1 MARSAFFILFLKEI
15 PPMSKTLYVSADEAK
30 TGKSAIVLGV
40 MHTLQRELGNVAFF
54 RPIINE
60 PEDHDLRLI
69 LTRFELDTPYE
80 DAFGVTLDEAR
91 ELLNSGK
98 RAQLI
103 DTIIKKYKALEES
116 HSFVLCE
123 GSDFL
128 GKDSAFEFELN
139 ADIAATLDEPVL
151 IISSGQDKTAQEII
165 HSANLTTDLLRSKG
179 LDIVAIIVNR
189 AQVTEGERRKI
200 IASFKADKDG
210 DVPAVYV
217 VPEEPA
223 LGRPTVE
230 DVRASLNAEV
240 IYGQE
245 RMDALVEEFL
255 IAAMQVEHFLKYLS
269 PGAMVITPGD
279 RSDIILATL
288 ASRLSSKYPDVSAI
302 VLTGGLKPDKHVMA
316 LIQGWVGIPMPILA
330 VPDSTFHTVK
340 AVNDLRGRIE
350 PDDERKVATALGLFE
365 RHVDGEELA
374 RRFTSR
380 QSEKISSKMFEFKL
394 IEMARRQKVRI
405 VLPEGLEDRILS
417 AADILL
423 RRDVADLTLLGSE
436 DKIRSKGKSLGLELN
451 GAEIIDPAH
460 APQYE
465 EYSQTYCELRKNKG
479 MTLEQAREEM
489 LDGNTFGTMM
499 VYKGAADGLVSGAI
513 HTTAETIRPALQ
525 FIKTAPGTAIV
536 SSVFLMCLQDRVL
549 VFGDCAVNT
558 NPTAEELADIAISS
572 ANTARTF
579 GIEPRVAM
587 LSYSTG
593 LSGKGEDVDVVAEA
607 TRLAKAKAPDLLVEG
622 PLQYDAAIDPA
633 TARTKAPDSK
643 VAGRATV
650 FIFPDLNTG
659 NNTYKAVQR
668 AANAVAIGPVLQGL
682 RKPVNDL
689 SRGCTVP
696 DIVNTVAITAIQA
709 QEKVDSGKG
718 GKKKN

>member
-1 MARSAFFILFLKEI
+1 
-15 PPMSKTLYVSADEAK
+15 MSKTLYISADEGR

-40 MHTLQRELGNVAFF
+40 MHTLQRELGNVAFY

-60 PEDHDLRLI
+60 PNDHDLHMI
-69 LTRFELDTPYE
+69 LKRFELDTPYE
-80 DAFGVTLDEAR
+80 DAYGVTLDEAR

-103 DTIIKKYKALEES
+103 DTIIKKYKALEEN

-151 IISSGQDKTAQEII
+151 IISSGQAKTSQQII
-165 HSANLTTDLLRSKG
+165 NSANLTLDLMRAKG
-179 LDIVAIIVNR
+179 LDVVAVIVNR

-200 IASFKADKDG
+200 LSSFKADKDG
-210 DVPAVYV
+210 TSPAVYV

-223 LGRPTVE
+223 LGRPTVD

-240 IYGQE
+240 IYGAE

-302 VLTGGLKPDKHVMA
+302 VLTGGLKPDERVME
-316 LIQGWVGIPMPILA
+316 LIRGWVGIPLPILA
-330 VPDSTFHTVK
+330 VPGSTFHTVK

-365 RHVDGEELA
+365 RNVDGEELT

-380 QSEKISSKMFEFKL
+380 QSDKISPKMFEFKL
-394 IEMARRQKVRI
+394 IEMAQRNKVRI
-405 VLPEGLEDRILS
+405 VLPEGIEDRILS

-423 RRDVADLTLLGSE
+423 RRDVVDLTLLGAP
-436 DKIRSKGKSLGLELN
+436 DKILSKSKSLGLDLT
-451 GAEIIDPAH
+451 GAEIIDPLSS
-460 APQYE
+460 PDLEDYI
-465 EYSQTYCELRKNKG
+465 QTYYELRKSKG
-479 MTLEQAREEM
+479 MTLEQARDEM
-489 LDGNTFGTMM
+489 EDGNFFGTMM
-499 VYKGAADGLVSGAI
+499 VYKGVADGLVSGSI

-525 FIKTAPGTAIV
+525 FIKTEPGTAIV

-558 NPTAEELADIAISS
+558 NPSAEELADIAISS
-572 ANTARTF
+572 ANTARIF

-593 LSGKGEDVDVVAEA
+593 VSGKGEDVDVVAEA
-607 TRLAKAKAPDLLVEG
+607 TRLAQAKAPGLLVEG

-633 TARTKAPDSK
+633 TAHTKAPNSK

-709 QEKVDSGKG
+709 QEKADRG
-718 GKKKN
+718 GKRK

>member
-1 MARSAFFILFLKEI
+1 
-15 PPMSKTLYVSADEAK
+15 MSKTLYISADEGR

-60 PEDHDLRLI
+60 QDDHDLHLI
-69 LTRFELDTPYE
+69 LKRFDLDTPYA
-80 DAFGVTLDEAR
+80 DAYGVTLDEAR
-91 ELLNSGK
+91 ELLNAGK
-98 RAQLI
+98 RTQLI
-103 DTIIKKYKALEES
+103 DIIIKKFKALEES

-139 ADIAATLDEPVL
+139 TDIAATLEEPVL
-151 IISSGQDKTAQEII
+151 IVSSGQGKTGQEII
-165 HSANLTTDLLRSKG
+165 HSANLTLELMRAKG
-179 LDIVAIIVNR
+179 LDVVAVIVNR

-200 IASFKADKDG
+200 LSSFKADKDG
-210 DVPAVYV
+210 AAPAVYV
-217 VPEEPA
+217 VPEEPE
-223 LGRPTVE
+223 LGRPTVD

-245 RMDALVEEFL
+245 RMDVLVEEFL

-269 PGAMVITPGD
+269 PGALVITPGD

-288 ASRLSSKYPDVSAI
+288 ASRLSSKYPDVSGI
-302 VLTGGLKPDKHVMA
+302 VLTGGLKPDKPVME
-316 LIQGWVGIPMPILA
+316 LIEGWVGIPMPIMT
-330 VPDSTFHTVK
+330 VPDATFHTVK

-365 RHVDGEELA
+365 RNVDGEELT

-380 QSEKISSKMFEFKL
+380 ESGKISPKMFEFKL
-394 IEMARRQKVRI
+394 IEMAQRHKMRI
-405 VLPEGLEDRILS
+405 VLPEGMDDRILY

-423 RRDVADLTLLGSE
+423 RRDVVDLTLLGAP
-436 DKIRSKGKSLGLELN
+436 DKILSKSKSLGLSLE
-451 GAEIIDPAH
+451 GADIIDPERAADLEDYVH
-460 APQYE
+460 
-465 EYSQTYCELRKNKG
+465 TYYELRKSKG
-479 MTLEQAREEM
+479 MTLEQARDEM
-489 LDGNTFGTMM
+489 TEGNFFGTMM

-572 ANTARTF
+572 ANTARIF

-593 LSGKGEDVDVVAEA
+593 ISGKGEDVDVVAEA

-709 QEKVDSGKG
+709 QGTVDNG
-718 GKKKN
+718 GRKKSDN

>member
-1 MARSAFFILFLKEI
+1 
-15 PPMSKTLYVSADEAK
+15 MSKTLYVSADEGR

-40 MHTLQRELGNVAFF
+40 MHTLQREMGNVAFF

-60 PEDHDLRLI
+60 PNDHDLHMI
-69 LTRFELDTPYE
+69 LKRFELDTPYE
-80 DAFGVTLDEAR
+80 DAYGVTLDEAR

-103 DTIIKKYKALEES
+103 DTIIKKYKALEEN

-151 IISSGQDKTAQEII
+151 IISSGQDKTAQQII
-165 HSANLTTDLLRSKG
+165 HSANLTLELMRAKG
-179 LDIVAIIVNR
+179 LDVVAVIVNR

-200 IASFKADKDG
+200 LSSFKADKDG
-210 DVPAVYV
+210 TSPAVYV

-223 LGRPTVE
+223 LGRPTVD

-240 IYGQE
+240 LYGAE

-288 ASRLSSKYPDVSAI
+288 ASRLSSKYPDVSSI
-302 VLTGGLKPDKHVMA
+302 VLTGGLKPDKHVME
-316 LIQGWVGIPMPILA
+316 LIQGWVGIPLPILA

-365 RHVDGEELA
+365 RNVDGEELT
-374 RRFTSR
+374 RRFISR
-380 QSEKISSKMFEFKL
+380 QSDKISPKMFEFKL
-394 IEMARRQKVRI
+394 IEMAQRNKMRI
-405 VLPEGLEDRILS
+405 VLPEGMEDRIIS

-423 RRDVADLTLLGSE
+423 RRDVVDLTLLGPP
-436 DKIRSKGKSLGLELN
+436 DKILSKSKSLGLDLT
-451 GAEIIDPAH
+451 GAEIIDPLDS
-460 APQYE
+460 PDLDDYI
-465 EYSQTYCELRKNKG
+465 QTYFELRKSKG
-479 MTLEQAREEM
+479 MTVEQARDEM
-489 LDGNTFGTMM
+489 EDGNFFGTMM
-499 VYKGAADGLVSGAI
+499 VYKGVADGLVSGSI

-525 FIKTAPGTAIV
+525 FIKTEPGTAIV
-536 SSVFLMCLQDRVL
+536 SSVFLMCLQDRVM

-558 NPTAEELADIAISS
+558 NPSAEELADIAISS
-572 ANTARTF
+572 ANTARIF
-579 GIEPRVAM
+579 GIDPRVAM

-593 LSGKGEDVDVVAEA
+593 ISGKGEDVDVVVEA
-607 TRLAKAKAPDLLVEG
+607 TRLAQAKAPELLVEG
-622 PLQYDAAIDPA
+622 PLQYDAAIDPE
-633 TARTKAPDSK
+633 TAHTKAPNSK

-668 AANAVAIGPVLQGL
+668 AANAVAIGPILQGL

-709 QEKVDSGKG
+709 QGKSTKG
-718 GKKKN
+718 GGKIK

>member
-1 MARSAFFILFLKEI
+1 
-15 PPMSKTLYVSADEAK
+15 MSKTLYVSADEGR

-40 MHTLQRELGNVAFF
+40 MHTLQREMGNVAFF
-54 RPIINE
+54 RPIIND
-60 PEDHDLRLI
+60 PNDHDLHMI
-69 LTRFELDTPYE
+69 LKRFELDTPYE
-80 DAFGVTLDEAR
+80 DAYGVTLDEAR

-103 DTIIKKYKALEES
+103 DTIIKKYKALEEN

-151 IISSGQDKTAQEII
+151 IISSGQDKTAQQII
-165 HSANLTTDLLRSKG
+165 HSANLTLELMRAKG
-179 LDIVAIIVNR
+179 LDVVAVIVNR

-200 IASFKADKDG
+200 LSSFKADKDG
-210 DVPAVYV
+210 TSPAVYV

-223 LGRPTVE
+223 LGRPTVD

-240 IYGQE
+240 IYGAE

-288 ASRLSSKYPDVSAI
+288 ASRLSSKYPDVSSI
-302 VLTGGLKPDKHVMA
+302 VLTGGLKPDKHVME
-316 LIQGWVGIPMPILA
+316 LIQGWVGIPLPILA

-365 RHVDGEELA
+365 RNVDGEELT
-374 RRFTSR
+374 RRFISR
-380 QSEKISSKMFEFKL
+380 QSDKISPKMFEFKL
-394 IEMARRQKVRI
+394 IEMAQRNKMRI
-405 VLPEGLEDRILS
+405 VLPEGMEDRIIS

-423 RRDVADLTLLGSE
+423 RRDVVDLTLLGPP
-436 DKIRSKGKSLGLELN
+436 DKILSKSKSLGLDLT
-451 GAEIIDPAH
+451 GAEIIDPLNS
-460 APQYE
+460 PDLDDYI
-465 EYSQTYCELRKNKG
+465 QTYFELRKNKG
-479 MTLEQAREEM
+479 MTVEQARDEM
-489 LDGNTFGTMM
+489 EDGNFFGTMM
-499 VYKGAADGLVSGAI
+499 VYKGVADGLVSGSI

-525 FIKTAPGTAIV
+525 FIKTEPGTAIV

-558 NPTAEELADIAISS
+558 NPSAEELADIAISS
-572 ANTARTF
+572 ANTARIF

-593 LSGKGEDVDVVAEA
+593 VSGKGEDVDVVAEA
-607 TRLAKAKAPDLLVEG
+607 TRLAQAKAPDLLVEG
-622 PLQYDAAIDPA
+622 PLQYDAAIDPT
-633 TARTKAPDSK
+633 TAHTKAPDSK

-709 QEKVDSGKG
+709 QEKADRG
-718 GKKKN
+718 GRRK

>member
-1 MARSAFFILFLKEI
+1 
-15 PPMSKTLYVSADEAK
+15 MSKTLYISAVEAK

-60 PEDHDLRLI
+60 EEDHDLRLI
-69 LTRFELDTPYE
+69 LSRFEVDTPYE
-80 DAFGVTLDEAR
+80 DAYGVTLDEAR
-91 ELLNSGK
+91 VLLNSGK

-103 DTIIKKYKALEES
+103 DTVIKKYKALEET

-139 ADIAATLDEPVL
+139 ADIAFTLDEPML
-151 IISSGQDKTAQEII
+151 IISSGQDKSVQQII
-165 HSANLTTDLLRSKG
+165 DSTNITLDLMRSKG
-179 LDIVAIIVNR
+179 LDVVGIIVNR

-200 IASFKADKDG
+200 ISSFKVGKDG
-210 DVPAVYV
+210 DAPSVYV
-217 VPEEPA
+217 VPEEPT

-230 DVRASLNAEV
+230 DVRESLGAEV

-245 RMDALVEEFL
+245 RMDVLVEDFL
-255 IAAMQVEHFLKYLS
+255 IAAMQPEHFLKYLT
-269 PGAMVITPGD
+269 PGALVITPGD

-288 ASRLSSKYPDVSAI
+288 ASRLSSRYPDVSAI
-302 VLTGGLKPDKHVMA
+302 VLTGGLRPDARVME
-316 LIQGWVGIPMPILA
+316 LIKGWVGIPLPILT
-330 VPDSTFHTVK
+330 VEDSTYQTVK
-340 AVNDLRGRIE
+340 AINDLRGRIE

-365 RHVDGEELA
+365 SNVDGEELA

-380 QSEKISSKMFEFKL
+380 ESDKISPKMFEYKL
-394 IEMARRQKVRI
+394 IEMAQRRKVRI

-423 RRDVADLTLLGSE
+423 RRNVVDITLLGAP
-436 DKIRSKGKSLGLELN
+436 DKIRSKGKSLGLELDA
-451 GAEIIDPAH
+451 AEIIDPAK
-460 APQYE
+460 APDFE
-465 EYSQTYCELRKNKG
+465 EYSETYYELRKEKG

-489 LDGNTFGTMM
+489 LGNSFYGTMM
-499 VYKGAADGLVSGAI
+499 VYKGAADGLVSGSI

-525 FIKTAPGTAIV
+525 FIKTEPGTAIV

-558 NPTAEELADIAISS
+558 NPSAEELADIAISS
-572 ANTARTF
+572 ANTARIF
-579 GIEPRVAM
+579 GIDPRVAM

-593 LSGKGEDVDVVAEA
+593 ASGKGEDVDIVVEA
-607 TRLAKAKAPDLLVEG
+607 TRLAQLKAPDLLVEG

-633 TARTKAPDSK
+633 TALTKLPGSK

-668 AANAVAIGPVLQGL
+668 AANAVAIGPILQGL

-709 QEKVDSGKG
+709 QEKVEKP
-718 GKKKN
+718 GKKK

>member
-1 MARSAFFILFLKEI
+1 
-15 PPMSKTLYVSADEAK
+15 MSKTLYVSADEGR

-40 MHTLQRELGNVAFF
+40 MHTLQREMGNVAFF

-60 PEDHDLRLI
+60 PNDHDLHMI
-69 LTRFELDTPYE
+69 LKRFELDTPYE
-80 DAFGVTLDEAR
+80 DAYGVTLDEAR

-103 DTIIKKYKALEES
+103 DTIIKKYKALEEN

-151 IISSGQDKTAQEII
+151 IISSGQDKTAQQII
-165 HSANLTTDLLRSKG
+165 HSANLTLELMRAKG
-179 LDIVAIIVNR
+179 LDVVAVIVNR

-200 IASFKADKDG
+200 LSSFKADKDG
-210 DVPAVYV
+210 TSPAVYV

-223 LGRPTVE
+223 LGRPTVD

-240 IYGQE
+240 IYGAE

-288 ASRLSSKYPDVSAI
+288 ASRLSSKYPDVSSI
-302 VLTGGLKPDKHVMA
+302 VLTGGLKPDKHVME
-316 LIQGWVGIPMPILA
+316 LIQGWVGIPLPILA

-365 RHVDGEELA
+365 RNVDGEELT
-374 RRFTSR
+374 RRFISR
-380 QSEKISSKMFEFKL
+380 QSDKISPKMFEFKL
-394 IEMARRQKVRI
+394 IEMAQRNKMRI
-405 VLPEGLEDRILS
+405 VLPEGMEDRIIS

-423 RRDVADLTLLGSE
+423 RRDVVDLTLLGPP
-436 DKIRSKGKSLGLELN
+436 DKILSKSKSLGLDLT
-451 GAEIIDPAH
+451 GAEIIDPLNS
-460 APQYE
+460 PDLDDYI
-465 EYSQTYCELRKNKG
+465 QTYFELRKNKG
-479 MTLEQAREEM
+479 MTVEQARDEM
-489 LDGNTFGTMM
+489 EDGNFFGTMM
-499 VYKGAADGLVSGAI
+499 VYKGVADGLVSGSI

-525 FIKTAPGTAIV
+525 FIKTEPGTAIV

-558 NPTAEELADIAISS
+558 NPSAEELADIAISS
-572 ANTARTF
+572 ANTARIF

-593 LSGKGEDVDVVAEA
+593 VSGKGEDVDVVAEA
-607 TRLAKAKAPDLLVEG
+607 TRLAQAKAPGLLVEG

-633 TARTKAPDSK
+633 TAHTKAPNSK

-709 QEKVDSGKG
+709 QEKADRG
-718 GKKKN
+718 GKRK

>member
-1 MARSAFFILFLKEI
+1 
-15 PPMSKTLYVSADEAK
+15 MSKTLYVSADEAK

-54 RPIINE
+54 RPIISE

-69 LTRFELDTPYE
+69 LKRFELDTPYE
-80 DAFGVTLDEAR
+80 EAYGVTLDEAR

-116 HSFVLCE
+116 HNFVLCE

-151 IISSGQDKTAQEII
+151 IISSGQDKTAQQII
-165 HSANLTTDLLRSKG
+165 NSANLTMELLRGKG
-179 LDIVAIIVNR
+179 LDVVGIIVNR

-210 DVPAVYV
+210 DEPAVYV

-223 LGRPTVE
+223 LGQPTVE
-230 DVRASLNAEV
+230 DVRVSLGAEV

-245 RMDALVEEFL
+245 RMDVLVEEFL

-288 ASRLSSKYPDVSAI
+288 ASRLSSKYPDASAI
-302 VLTGGLKPDKHVMA
+302 VLTGGLRPDEHVME

-380 QSEKISSKMFEFKL
+380 QSEKISPKMFEYKL
-394 IEMARRQKVRI
+394 IEMARRRKVRI
-405 VLPEGLEDRILS
+405 VLPEGMEDRIIS

-423 RRDVADLTLLGSE
+423 RRDVADLTLLGAP
-436 DKIRSKGKSLGLELN
+436 DKIRSKSKSLGLDLT
-451 GAEIIDPAH
+451 GAEILDPAH

-465 EYSQTYCELRKNKG
+465 DYVQTYCELRKHKG

-499 VYKGAADGLVSGAI
+499 VYKGAADGVVSGAI

-525 FIKTAPGTAIV
+525 FIKTEPGTAIV

-558 NPTAEELADIAISS
+558 NPSAEELADIAISS
-572 ANTARTF
+572 ANTARIF

-593 LSGKGEDVDVVAEA
+593 VSGKGEDVDVVAEA
-607 TRLAKAKAPDLLVEG
+607 TRLAQAKAPDLLVEG

-668 AANAVAIGPVLQGL
+668 AANAVAVGPVLQGL

-709 QEKVDSGKG
+709 QEKVDE
-718 GKKKN
+718 

>member
-1 MARSAFFILFLKEI
+1 
-15 PPMSKTLYVSADEAK
+15 MSKTLYVSADEGR

-40 MHTLQRELGNVAFF
+40 MHTLQREMGNVAFF

-60 PEDHDLRLI
+60 PNDHDLHMI
-69 LTRFELDTPYE
+69 LKRFELDTPYE
-80 DAFGVTLDEAR
+80 DAYGVTLDEAR

-103 DTIIKKYKALEES
+103 DTIIKKYKALEEN

-151 IISSGQDKTAQEII
+151 IISSGQDKTAQQII
-165 HSANLTTDLLRSKG
+165 HSANLTLELMRAKG
-179 LDIVAIIVNR
+179 LDVVAVIVNR

-200 IASFKADKDG
+200 LSSFKADKDG
-210 DVPAVYV
+210 TSPAVYV

-223 LGRPTVE
+223 LGRPTVD

-240 IYGQE
+240 IYGAE

-288 ASRLSSKYPDVSAI
+288 ASRLSSKYPDVSSI
-302 VLTGGLKPDKHVMA
+302 VLTGGLKPDKHVME
-316 LIQGWVGIPMPILA
+316 LIQGWVGIPLPILA

-365 RHVDGEELA
+365 RNVDGEELT
-374 RRFTSR
+374 RRFISR
-380 QSEKISSKMFEFKL
+380 QSDKISPKMFEFKL
-394 IEMARRQKVRI
+394 IEMAQRNKMRI
-405 VLPEGLEDRILS
+405 VLPEGMEDRIIS

-423 RRDVADLTLLGSE
+423 RRDVVDLTLLGPP
-436 DKIRSKGKSLGLELN
+436 DKVLSKSKSLGLDLT
-451 GAEIIDPAH
+451 GAEIIDPLNS
-460 APQYE
+460 PDLDDYI
-465 EYSQTYCELRKNKG
+465 QTYFELRKSKG
-479 MTLEQAREEM
+479 MTVEQARDEM
-489 LDGNTFGTMM
+489 EDGNFFGTMM
-499 VYKGAADGLVSGAI
+499 VYKGVADGLVSGSV

-525 FIKTAPGTAIV
+525 FIKTEPGTAIV

-558 NPTAEELADIAISS
+558 NPSAEELADIAISS
-572 ANTARTF
+572 ANTARIF

-593 LSGKGEDVDVVAEA
+593 VSGKGEDVDVVAEA
-607 TRLAKAKAPDLLVEG
+607 TRLAQAKAPGLLVEG

-633 TARTKAPDSK
+633 TAHTKAPNSK

-709 QEKVDSGKG
+709 QEKADRG
-718 GKKKN
+718 GKRK

>member
-1 MARSAFFILFLKEI
+1 
-15 PPMSKTLYVSADEAK
+15 MSKTLYVSADEGR

-40 MHTLQRELGNVAFF
+40 MHTLQRELGNVAFY

-60 PEDHDLRLI
+60 PNDHDLHMI
-69 LTRFELDTPYE
+69 LKRFELDTPYE
-80 DAFGVTLDEAR
+80 DAYGVTLDEAR

-103 DTIIKKYKALEES
+103 DTIIKKYKALEEN

-151 IISSGQDKTAQEII
+151 IISSGQAKTSQQII
-165 HSANLTTDLLRSKG
+165 NSANLTLDLMRAKG
-179 LDIVAIIVNR
+179 LDVVAVIVNR

-200 IASFKADKDG
+200 LSSFKADKDG
-210 DVPAVYV
+210 TSPAVYV

-223 LGRPTVE
+223 LGRPTVD

-240 IYGQE
+240 IYGAE

-302 VLTGGLKPDKHVMA
+302 VLTGGLKPDERVME
-316 LIQGWVGIPMPILA
+316 LIRGWVGIPLPILA
-330 VPDSTFHTVK
+330 VPGSTFHTVK

-365 RHVDGEELA
+365 RNVDGEELT

-380 QSEKISSKMFEFKL
+380 QSDKISPKMFEYKL
-394 IEMARRQKVRI
+394 IEMAQRRKVRI
-405 VLPEGLEDRILS
+405 VLPEGLEDRILA

-423 RRDVADLTLLGSE
+423 RRNVVDLTLLGAPE
-436 DKIRSKGKSLGLELN
+436 KIRSKSKSLGLDLT
-451 GAEIIDPAH
+451 GAEIIDPLSS
-460 APQYE
+460 PDLEDYI
-465 EYSQTYCELRKNKG
+465 QTYYELRKSKG
-479 MTLEQAREEM
+479 MTLEQARDEM
-489 LDGNTFGTMM
+489 EDGNFFGTMM
-499 VYKGAADGLVSGAI
+499 VYKGVADGLVSGSI

-525 FIKTAPGTAIV
+525 FIKTEPGTAIV

-558 NPTAEELADIAISS
+558 NPSAEELADIAISS
-572 ANTARTF
+572 ANTARIF

-593 LSGKGEDVDVVAEA
+593 VSGKGEDVDVVAEA
-607 TRLAKAKAPDLLVEG
+607 TRLAQAKAPGLLVEG

-633 TARTKAPDSK
+633 TAHTKAPNSK

-709 QEKVDSGKG
+709 QEKADRG
-718 GKKKN
+718 GKRK

>member
-1 MARSAFFILFLKEI
+1 
-15 PPMSKTLYVSADEAK
+15 MSKTLYVSADEGR

-60 PEDHDLRLI
+60 QEDHDLRLI

-80 DAFGVTLDEAR
+80 DAYGVTLDEAR
-91 ELLNSGK
+91 ELLNAGK

-103 DTIIKKYKALEES
+103 DTIIKKYKALEVS

-139 ADIAATLDEPVL
+139 TDIAATLDEPML
-151 IISSGQDKTAQEII
+151 IISSGQDKTAQQII
-165 HSANLTTDLLRSKG
+165 HSANTTMELMRAKG
-179 LDIVAIIVNR
+179 LDVVAIIVNR
-189 AQVTEGERRKI
+189 AQVTEGERRRI
-200 IASFKADKDG
+200 ISAFKPRGDG
-210 DVPAVYV
+210 DAPAVYV

-223 LGRPTVE
+223 LGLPTVE
-230 DVRASLNAEV
+230 DVRLSLNAEV
-240 IYGQE
+240 IYGHE
-245 RMDALVEEFL
+245 RMDSLVEEFI

-269 PGAMVITPGD
+269 PGALVITPGD

-302 VLTGGLKPDKHVMA
+302 VLTGGLKPDQHVME
-316 LIQGWVGIPMPILA
+316 LIRGWVGIPMPILA

-340 AVNDLRGRIE
+340 AVNALRGRIE
-350 PDDERKVATALGLFE
+350 PEDERKVATALGLFE
-365 RHVDGEELA
+365 RHVDGEELT

-380 QSEKISSKMFEFKL
+380 QSDKISPKMFEYKL
-394 IEMARRQKVRI
+394 IEMAQRHKMRI
-405 VLPEGLEDRILS
+405 VLPEGMEDRILS

-423 RRDVADLTLLGSE
+423 RRNVVDITLLGAPE
-436 DKIRSKGKSLGLELN
+436 KIRSKGKGLGLELDA
-451 GAEIIDPAH
+451 AEIIDPAH
-460 APQYE
+460 APNYE
-465 EYSQTYCELRKNKG
+465 DYAQTYYELRKSKG
-479 MTLEQAREEM
+479 MTLEQAREE
-489 LDGNTFGTMM
+489 LLEGSFFGTMM
-499 VYKGAADGLVSGAI
+499 VYKGAADGLVSGST

-525 FIKTAPGTAIV
+525 FIKTEPGTGIV

-558 NPTAEELADIAISS
+558 NPSAEELADIAISS
-572 ANTARTF
+572 ANTARIF

-593 LSGKGEDVDVVAEA
+593 ASGKGEDVDVVMEA
-607 TRLAKAKAPDLLVEG
+607 TRLAQAKAPDLLVEG
-622 PLQYDAAIDPA
+622 PLQYDAAIDPG
-633 TARTKAPDSK
+633 TAHTKAPNSK

-650 FIFPDLNTG
+650 FIFPDLNAG

-709 QEKVDSGKG
+709 QGTADKSGKG
-718 GKKKN
+718 K